1 MTRTLR
7 LPIAVMAVI
16 IIAAMWFASAAQAQM
31 VIPVEPLC
39 GDRTRLI
46 AELAMRY
53 GETRQGAALP
63 RSVMPREF
71 YGSEKTGT
79 WTILKTHMRG
89 RACIEAAGKG
99 WKGNVSKMPIIGT
112 GA

>member
-1 MTRTLR
+1 MTRTLV
-7 LPIAVMAVI
+7 IAI
-16 IIAAMWFASAAQAQM
+16 YLLGITAAFILTASAAQAQT
-31 VIPVEPLC
+31 VC
-39 GDRTRLI
+39 GDRARLI

-89 RACIEAAGKG
+89 RACVEATGKG
-99 WKGNVSKMPIIGT
+99 WKGKVSKMPIIGT